1 MTHFPAAAKDA
12 GMTHHDFSLCDTQL
26 TARADGALWLADHN
40 TLVVSD
46 LHLCKS
52 ERFARKGRALL
63 PPFDTR
69 DTLTRL
75 DAVLDE
81 VSPARVICLGDSF
94 DDVEAIEHMPDAEKL
109 WLARMQAGREW
120 VWIAGNHDA
129 GPVELGGEYVDE
141 VTAGSLTFR
150 HIAES
155 GAQAEVSGHYH
166 PKHSLSGPAR
176 ACFVY
181 DENRLIMPAFG
192 TYTGGIPA
200 VKSPIRDLFA
210 ARAFAVLT
218 GPRALVVPLP

>member
-1 MTHFPAAAKDA
+1 
-12 GMTHHDFSLCDTQL
+12 
-26 TARADGALWLADHN
+26 
-40 TLVVSD
+40 
-46 LHLCKS
+46 
-52 ERFARKGRALL
+52 
-63 PPFDTR
+63 
-69 DTLTRL
+69 
-75 DAVLDE
+75 
-81 VSPARVICLGDSF
+81 
-94 DDVEAIEHMPDAEKL
+94 MPDAEKL

-210 ARAFAVLT
+210 ERAFAVLT